1 MEIGIFS
8 RTYETKTA
16 EETFRCLAED
26 GIFHIQFNFLNCS
39 LTPTPDEVPEE
50 VLESIRRA
58 SAAYGISIDAL
69 TGTFNM
75 IDPDEAAREAG
86 ILQFERQCRWAH
98 ALGIPVVTLC
108 TGSKNPRSKWEW
120 DDRNL
125 EPSSWQDLRRTT
137 DRLIRFAQD
146 QNVVLGVE
154 TEASNIIC
162 TVQKARRF
170 LDETGDPHLKI
181 IMDGAN
187 LFHPGE
193 TGRMHEILDEA
204 FSLLGKDIV
213 IAHAKDLADS
223 YDLQYAAAGEGCLDF
238 PYYISLL
245 RRYGYDGALIMHG
258 LSQKQAVKSRTFLEN
273 LLQDSERKDY
283 PVGT

>member
-1 MEIGIFS
+1 MKIGIFS
-8 RTYETKTA
+8 RTYDTKTA
-16 EETFRCLAED
+16 EETFRQLSRD
-26 GIFHIQFNFLNCS
+26 GIFHTQFNFQSCG

-50 VLESIRRA
+50 VLASIRRA
-58 SAAYGISIDAL
+58 ADTYGITIDAL

-75 IDPDEAAREAG
+75 IDPDEEAREAG
-86 ILQFERQCRWAH
+86 IRQFEKQCRWAH

-120 DDRNL
+120 DDANL
-125 EPSSWQDLRRTT
+125 SASSWEDLRRTT
-137 DRLIRFAQD
+137 DRLIRVAQD
-146 QNVVLGVE
+146 SDVVLGVE
-154 TEASNIIC
+154 TEASNVVC
-162 TVQKARRF
+162 TAEKARRF

-193 TGRMHEILDEA
+193 TGKMRQILDEA

-223 YDLQYAAAGEGCLDF
+223 YDLKFVAAGEGCLDF
-238 PYYISLL
+238 PYYIDLL
-245 RRYGYDGALIMHG
+245 KKYGYDGALIMHG
-258 LSQKQAVKSRTFLEN
+258 LSAEQVHKSKAFLEG
-273 LLQDSERKDY
+273 LL
-283 PVGT
+283 

>member
-8 RTYETKTA
+8 RTYDTTTA
-16 EETFRCLAED
+16 EETFRCLAGD
-26 GIFHIQFNFLNCS
+26 GIFHTQFNFQNCS
-39 LTPTPDEVPEE
+39 LSPTPDEVPDED
-50 VLESIRRA
+50 LDSIRTAA
-58 SAAYGISIDAL
+58 SAYGVTIDAL

-75 IDPDEAAREAG
+75 IDPDEEAREAG
-86 ILQFERQCRWAH
+86 IRQFEKQCRWAH

-125 EPSSWQDLRRTT
+125 ESSAWQDLRRTT

-146 QNVVLGVE
+146 QDVVLGVE

-162 TVQKARRF
+162 TAQKARRF

-187 LFHPGE
+187 LFRPE
-193 TGRMHEILDEA
+193 QVPDMDSVLVQA
-204 FSLLGKDIV
+204 FELLGRDIV
-213 IAHAKDLADS
+213 LAHAKDFAVSGNSLVFTAVGQGVLD
-223 YDLQYAAAGEGCLDF
+223 YDLYLRLLEESGYA
-238 PYYISLL
+238 
-245 RRYGYDGALIMHG
+245 GALIMHG
-258 LSQKQAVKSRTFLEN
+258 LTEEQVPGSMRFLSLHGARHEA
-273 LLQDSERKDY
+273 
-283 PVGT
+283 G